1 MSLIL
6 WQQSGENLL
15 FLVICG
21 ISEYTWV
28 KMVPNPFTTLDRHS
42 MAVCFQEIIVE
53 DDRPLDMIDF
63 SMTMAH
69 KCGVRS
75 LATNIC
81 CKGLKGIRKLSVP
94 EDMSF
99 M

>member
-1 MSLIL
+1 LIL
-6 WQQSGENLL
+6 QQQSGENLL

-21 ISEYTWV
+21 ISEYTQV
-28 KMVPNPFTTLDRHS
+28 KMVPNPITTLDHHS

-53 DDRPLDMIDF
+53 DDQPLGMIDF
-63 SMTMAH
+63 STTMAH
-69 KCGVRS
+69 KCRARS

-81 CKGLKGIRKLSVP
+81 CKGRKGIRKLSVL

-99 M
+99 I